1 MVQLFKK
8 LIFLL
13 DLTGSEAE
21 MTNYGFI
28 NVCGIL
34 NGSDH
39 WNFKGKKSSI

>member
-1 MVQLFKK
+1 MVQLLKK
-8 LIFLL
+8 KFFLF

-28 NVCGIL
+28 NVCRIL

-39 WNFKGKKSSI
+39 WNFKGKKI